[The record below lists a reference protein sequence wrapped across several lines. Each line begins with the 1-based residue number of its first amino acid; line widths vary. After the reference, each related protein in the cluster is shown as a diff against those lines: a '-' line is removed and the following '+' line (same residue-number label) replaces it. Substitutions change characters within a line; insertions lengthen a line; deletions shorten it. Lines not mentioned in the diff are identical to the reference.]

1 MVKRMTSKERI
12 QQMAEEA
19 AAGEEVK
26 AEKTKKTT
34 TKKTTT
40 KKTTTKKASKT
51 LIKREKVVWKIFDAN
66 YKEIACFPYAQK
78 DEAFAKLEERK
89 QKKSTVNFFIN
100 EVKVPMGD
108 E

>member
-19 AAGEEVK
+19 VAGEEVK
-26 AEKTKKTT
+26 AEKKKKT
-34 TKKTTT
+34 
-40 KKTTTKKASKT
+40 TTTKKAAKT

-78 DEAFAKLEERK
+78 DEAFAKLDERK

-100 EVKVPMGD
+100 EVKVPMED

>member
-26 AEKTKKTT
+26 AEKKK
-34 TKKTTT
+34 KKA
-40 KKTTTKKASKT
+40 TTTKKAAKSI
-51 LIKREKVVWKIFDAN
+51 IKREKVVWKVFDAS
-66 YKEIACFPYAQK
+66 YKEVACFPYAQK

-100 EVKVPMGD
+100 EVKVPMED
-108 E
+108 DV